1 MPGMELNAGPAEETG
16 SPVAARRRTGRRLPL
31 PIVALAAVA
40 LTFFALPFLGLVWRA
55 PWSDA
60 WALLG
65 TSELRHAFVLSVEC
79 SLWATGLS
87 VVFGVPLAW
96 VLAVGRFPGRD
107 LLRALCMLSM
117 VLPPVVGG
125 IALFFALGRRG
136 LVGQHLDAWFGV
148 TLPFTTTAV
157 VVAQTF
163 VAMPFLVVTAEAALR
178 QLDPRLEEAARS
190 LGASPWYAFRRVTL
204 RAVAP
209 SLVAGAALAWA
220 RALGE
225 FGATVTF
232 AGTFPGT
239 TRTLPLLAYLR
250 LETDP
255 AAAIVISLVLVAVSF
270 AVLVALRGRWLQ
282 PLRPPRL

>member
-1 MPGMELNAGPAEETG
+1 MTGPYGPGTG
-16 SPVAARRRTGRRLPL
+16 RPRAGRRLPL
-31 PIVALAAVA
+31 PIVGLAAVA
-40 LTFFALPFLGLVWRA
+40 LAFFALPFVGLLWRA
-55 PWSDA
+55 PWADA

-65 TSELRHAFVLSVEC
+65 TEELRRAFILSMEC
-79 SLWATGLS
+79 SLWATALS
-87 VVFGVPLAW
+87 VVLGVPLAW

-148 TLPFTTTAV
+148 TLPFTTAAV
-157 VVAQTF
+157 VIAQTF

-178 QLDPRLEEAARS
+178 QLDPRVEEAARS
-190 LGASPWYAFRRVTL
+190 LGATPWYAFRRVTL
-204 RAVAP
+204 RTVAP
-209 SLVAGAALAWA
+209 SLLAGAALAWA

-232 AGTFPGT
+232 AGNFPGT

-255 AAAIVISLVLVAVSF
+255 AAAIVVSLVLVAVSF
-270 AVLVALRGRWLQ
+270 VVLVALRGRWLQ
-282 PLRPPRL
+282 PFRAPVL